1 MKSAFKVA
9 TMLAAALLLAASSV
23 QAQAWRG
30 TARLAG
36 KVVDDSGAP
45 LQGVAVKLFFVGAQE
60 GTTVTTNKKGEWAAN
75 GIKGGQWQID
85 FTKDGYLARKIS
97 VDLGVEEHKPPIDT
111 TLQKAPPNPNDVIHD
126 QLVKAAGLMHDEKY
140 ADARKIYE
148 DLKTQYPQVHQFL
161 PLIARTYVAEKNYPK
176 AIETLQEALKN
187 EPDSND
193 LKMLLADT
201 YQKNGQQAESDQ
213 LLSTIDTTQIK
224 DPATLLNL
232 GIAQLNDK
240 KPEQALT
247 YFDKTVK
254 QFPDYADGYYYRGL
268 TQLQLGHNDQA
279 KPDLEKFVQMA
290 PNAPEADTA
299 KKLLAQ
305 LGGGA

>member
-1 MKSAFKVA
+1 
-9 TMLAAALLLAASSV
+9 
-23 QAQAWRG
+23 
-30 TARLAG
+30 
-36 KVVDDSGAP
+36 
-45 LQGVAVKLFFVGAQE
+45 
-60 GTTVTTNKKGEWAAN
+60 
-75 GIKGGQWQID
+75 
-85 FTKDGYLARKIS
+85 
-97 VDLGVEEHKPPIDT
+97 
-111 TLQKAPPNPNDVIHD
+111 
-126 QLVKAAGLMHDEKY
+126 
-140 ADARKIYE
+140 
-148 DLKTQYPQVHQFL
+148 
-161 PLIARTYVAEKNYPK
+161 VAEKNYPK
-176 AIETLQEALKN
+176 AIEALQEALKS

-213 LLSTIDTTQIK
+213 LMATIDTTQIK

-268 TQLQLGHNDQA
+268 TQLQLGHADEA

-290 PNAPEADTA
+290 PNAPEAETA
-299 KKLLAQ
+299 RKLLAQ